1 MVIVIASLFVD
12 TLLKKKL
19 KETIKREIQKKFEKH
34 HCYVDYHWNG
44 NIK

>member
-1 MVIVIASLFVD
+1 MVIVIASLFID
-12 TLLKKKL
+12 TLL
-19 KETIKREIQKKFEKH
+19 KETIKREIQKNFEKH